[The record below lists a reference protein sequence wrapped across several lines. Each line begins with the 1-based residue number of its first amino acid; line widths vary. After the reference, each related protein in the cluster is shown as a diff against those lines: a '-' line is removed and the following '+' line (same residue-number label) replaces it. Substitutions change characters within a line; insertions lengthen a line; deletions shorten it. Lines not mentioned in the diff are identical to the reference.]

1 MSGGAGTDTLDL
13 RVLYSVLADYQ
24 RGNFTVRMPDD
35 RTGLAGKICDALNT
49 TIERNERLVKELE
62 RLSTVVGK
70 AGNVKQRAQLPS
82 AEGAWSTAVESVNTL
97 VSDLVQP
104 TTEVARVIGAVAK
117 GDLTQTM
124 SLEIDDR
131 PLTGEFLR
139 TAKVVNTMVAQLG
152 TFSSEVTR
160 VAREVGTE
168 GKLGGQAV
176 VKGVAGTWKDLTDN
190 VNLMAANLTSQ
201 VRNIAEVTT
210 AVAKGDLSKKVTVD
224 VKGEILELKN
234 TVNTMVD
241 QLSSFAAEVTR
252 VAKEVGTEGQ
262 LGGQADVRGVAGT
275 WKDLTDNV
283 NELASNLTVQLRD
296 VSKVATAIASGDL
309 NQKITVQAQGEIL
322 QVKNVLNTMVDQLGS
337 FASEVTRVAKEV
349 GTEGKLGGQA
359 DVRGVAG
366 TWKDLTDNVN
376 AMAGNLTSQVR
387 NIAEVT
393 TAVAKGDL
401 SKKVTVD
408 VKGEILELKNTVNTM
423 VDQLQLV
430 RIGSDARREGSRHRR
445 AAGRPG
451 RRARRRR
458 HVEGPHRQRQRAR
471 RQPDGAAARRV
482 EGRDRDRQRRPQ
494 SEDHRAGARRN
505 SADQE
510 RHQHDG
516 GPAERVRVGSD
527 ARREG
532 SRHRRQAGRPGG
544 SAAASP
550 ARGKT
555 SPTTSTRWPAT

>member
-1 MSGGAGTDTLDL
+1 MHVARTKVAGSKVRASMSGGAGTDTLDL
-13 RVLYSVLADYQ
+13 RVLYGVLADYQ
-24 RGNFTVRMPDD
+24 RGIFTVRMPDD

-49 TIERNERLVKELE
+49 AIERNERLVKELE
-62 RLSTVVGK
+62 RLSSVVGK

-82 AEGAWSTAVESVNTL
+82 AEGAWSTAIESVNTL

-283 NELASNLTVQLRD
+283 NELASNLTIQLRD
-296 VSKVATAIASGDL
+296 VSKVSLAIASGDL
-309 NQKITVQAQGEIL
+309 NQKISVQAQGEIL
-322 QVKNVLNTMVDQLGS
+322 Q
-337 FASEVTRVAKEV
+337 
-349 GTEGKLGGQA
+349 
-359 DVRGVAG
+359 
-366 TWKDLTDNVN
+366 
-376 AMAGNLTSQVR
+376 
-387 NIAEVT
+387 I
-393 TAVAKGDL
+393 
-401 SKKVTVD
+401 
-408 VKGEILELKNTVNTM
+408 
-423 VDQLQLV
+423 
-430 RIGSDARREGSRHRR
+430 
-445 AAGRPG
+445 
-451 RRARRRR
+451 
-458 HVEGPHRQRQRAR
+458 
-471 RQPDGAAARRV
+471 
-482 EGRDRDRQRRPQ
+482 
-494 SEDHRAGARRN
+494 
-505 SADQE
+505 
-510 RHQHDG
+510 
-516 GPAERVRVGSD
+516 
-527 ARREG
+527 
-532 SRHRRQAGRPGG
+532 
-544 SAAASP
+544 
-550 ARGKT
+550 
-555 SPTTSTRWPAT
+555 

>member
-13 RVLYSVLADYQ
+13 RVLFSVLADYQ

-241 QLSSFAAEVTR
+241 QL
-252 VAKEVGTEGQ
+252 
-262 LGGQADVRGVAGT
+262 
-275 WKDLTDNV
+275 
-283 NELASNLTVQLRD
+283 
-296 VSKVATAIASGDL
+296 
-309 NQKITVQAQGEIL
+309 
-322 QVKNVLNTMVDQLGS
+322 
-337 FASEVTRVAKEV
+337 
-349 GTEGKLGGQA
+349 
-359 DVRGVAG
+359 
-366 TWKDLTDNVN
+366 
-376 AMAGNLTSQVR
+376 
-387 NIAEVT
+387 
-393 TAVAKGDL
+393 
-401 SKKVTVD
+401 
-408 VKGEILELKNTVNTM
+408 
-423 VDQLQLV
+423 QLV
-430 RIGSDARREGSRHRR
+430 RRGSDARREGSRHRR
-445 AAGRPG
+445 TAGRPG
-451 RRARRRR
+451 RRARCGR
-458 HVEGPHRQRQRAR
+458 HVEGPHRQRQRAGVE
-471 RQPDGAAARRV
+471 PDGAAARRV
-482 EGRDRDRQRRPQ
+482 EGRDRDRQRRPE
-494 SEDHRAGARRN
+494 SEDHGAGAGRN

-510 RHQHDG
+510 R
-516 GPAERVRVGSD
+516 A
-527 ARREG
+527 
-532 SRHRRQAGRPGG
+532 
-544 SAAASP
+544 
-550 ARGKT
+550 
-555 SPTTSTRWPAT
+555 STRWWTSSVRSPRK

>member
-1 MSGGAGTDTLDL
+1 MHLARNKVAKSKVRAPMTGAAGTDSLDL
-13 RVLYSVLADYQ
+13 RVLFSVLADYQ

-210 AVAKGDLSKKVTVD
+210 AVAKGDLSKKITVD

-322 QVKNVLNTMVDQLGS
+322 QIKNVINTMVDQLGS

-349 GTEGKLGGQA
+349 GTDGKLGGQA

-387 NIAEVT
+387 NIADVT
-393 TAVAKGDL
+393 TAVARGDL
-401 SKKVTVD
+401 SKKITVD
-408 VKGEILELKNTVNTM
+408 AKGEILELKNTVNTM
-423 VDQLQLV
+423 VDQLSSFASEVTRVAKEVGTEGQLGGQADV
-430 RIGSDARREGSRHRR
+430 RGV
-445 AAGRPG
+445 AGTWKDLTDNVNEL
-451 RRARRRR
+451 A
-458 HVEGPHRQRQRAR
+458 VEL
-471 RQPDGAAARRV
+471 DGAAARRV
-482 EGRDRDRQRRPQ
+482 EGRDRDRERRPQ
-494 SEDHRAGARRN
+494 SANHGTGARRN

-516 GPAERVRVGSD
+516 GSAERVCVGSH
-527 ARREG
+527 ARRKG
-532 SRHRRQAGRPGG
+532 SRYRRQA
-544 SAAASP
+544 
-550 ARGKT
+550 
-555 SPTTSTRWPAT
+555 RWPG

>member
-1 MSGGAGTDTLDL
+1 
-13 RVLYSVLADYQ
+13 
-24 RGNFTVRMPDD
+24 MPDD
-35 RTGLAGKICDALNT
+35 RTGLAGKICDALND

-70 AGNVKQRAQLPS
+70 AGNVKQRAQLPY
-82 AEGAWSTAVESVNTL
+82 AEGAWATAVESVNTL

-252 VAKEVGTEGQ
+252 VAKEVGTEGK

-283 NELASNLTVQLRD
+283 NELAGNLTVQLRD

-322 QVKNVLNTMVDQLGS
+322 QIKNV
-337 FASEVTRVAKEV
+337 
-349 GTEGKLGGQA
+349 
-359 DVRGVAG
+359 
-366 TWKDLTDNVN
+366 
-376 AMAGNLTSQVR
+376 
-387 NIAEVT
+387 
-393 TAVAKGDL
+393 
-401 SKKVTVD
+401 
-408 VKGEILELKNTVNTM
+408 
-423 VDQLQLV
+423 
-430 RIGSDARREGSRHRR
+430 
-445 AAGRPG
+445 
-451 RRARRRR
+451 
-458 HVEGPHRQRQRAR
+458 
-471 RQPDGAAARRV
+471 
-482 EGRDRDRQRRPQ
+482 
-494 SEDHRAGARRN
+494 
-505 SADQE
+505 
-510 RHQHDG
+510 HQHDG
-516 GPAERVRVGSD
+516 GPARFIRIGSD

-544 SAAASP
+544 CARRRRHVEGPHRQRQRDGRQPDHAGAQHRRRHDRRGERRPRRRRSP
-550 ARGKT
+550 SMRRVKF
-555 SPTTSTRWPAT
+555 SS

>member
-1 MSGGAGTDTLDL
+1 MHLARKAAGSKVRASMTGGAGTDTLDL

-283 NELASNLTVQLRD
+283 NELA
-296 VSKVATAIASGDL
+296 
-309 NQKITVQAQGEIL
+309 
-322 QVKNVLNTMVDQLGS
+322 
-337 FASEVTRVAKEV
+337 
-349 GTEGKLGGQA
+349 
-359 DVRGVAG
+359 
-366 TWKDLTDNVN
+366 
-376 AMAGNLTSQVR
+376 
-387 NIAEVT
+387 
-393 TAVAKGDL
+393 
-401 SKKVTVD
+401 
-408 VKGEILELKNTVNTM
+408 
-423 VDQLQLV
+423 
-430 RIGSDARREGSRHRR
+430 
-445 AAGRPG
+445 
-451 RRARRRR
+451 
-458 HVEGPHRQRQRAR
+458 VE
-471 RQPDGAAARRV
+471 PDRAAARRV

-494 SEDHRAGARRN
+494 SEDHGAGAGRN

-510 RHQHDG
+510 R
-516 GPAERVRVGSD
+516 A
-527 ARREG
+527 
-532 SRHRRQAGRPGG
+532 
-544 SAAASP
+544 
-550 ARGKT
+550 
-555 SPTTSTRWPAT
+555 STRWWTSSVRSHRK

>member
-1 MSGGAGTDTLDL
+1 MHVTRKVAGGKVRSSVKTDGAGTETLDL
-13 RVLYSVLADYQ
+13 RVLYSVLANYQ

-35 RTGLAGKICDALNT
+35 RTGLAGKICDSLNIA
-49 TIERNERLVKELE
+49 IERNERLVKELE

-241 QLSSFAAEVTR
+241 QLSSFASEVTR

-296 VSKVATAIASGDL
+296 VSRVATAIASGDL
-309 NQKITVQAQGEIL
+309 N
-322 QVKNVLNTMVDQLGS
+322 
-337 FASEVTRVAKEV
+337 
-349 GTEGKLGGQA
+349 
-359 DVRGVAG
+359 
-366 TWKDLTDNVN
+366 
-376 AMAGNLTSQVR
+376 
-387 NIAEVT
+387 
-393 TAVAKGDL
+393 
-401 SKKVTVD
+401 
-408 VKGEILELKNTVNTM
+408 
-423 VDQLQLV
+423 
-430 RIGSDARREGSRHRR
+430 
-445 AAGRPG
+445 
-451 RRARRRR
+451 
-458 HVEGPHRQRQRAR
+458 
-471 RQPDGAAARRV
+471 
-482 EGRDRDRQRRPQ
+482 
-494 SEDHRAGARRN
+494 
-505 SADQE
+505 
-510 RHQHDG
+510 
-516 GPAERVRVGSD
+516 
-527 ARREG
+527 
-532 SRHRRQAGRPGG
+532 
-544 SAAASP
+544 
-550 ARGKT
+550 
-555 SPTTSTRWPAT
+555 